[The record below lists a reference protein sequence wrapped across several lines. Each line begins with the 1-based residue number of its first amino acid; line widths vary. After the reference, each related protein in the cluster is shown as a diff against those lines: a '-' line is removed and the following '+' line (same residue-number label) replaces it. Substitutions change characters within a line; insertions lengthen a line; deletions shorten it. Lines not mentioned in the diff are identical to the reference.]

1 MGTVE
6 TRTTHGE
13 SEMKTY
19 PLYQVIKMRDYFV
32 VQMRYLR
39 GYSYSYF
46 TCEKMG
52 RFETREA
59 AQAAVAATKK
69 AA

>member
-1 MGTVE
+1 
-6 TRTTHGE
+6 
-13 SEMKTY
+13 MKTY

-32 VQMRYLR
+32 IQMRYRR
-39 GYSYSYF
+39 GYNYSYF

-59 AQAAVAATKK
+59 AKAAVEAIKRAA
-69 AA
+69 